1 MGEESEKGSDRRRQW
16 EHVCEMTH
24 IDCRIFFC
32 ALPKIPKLEGVDDE
46 GESERMQASRA
57 AAMLVT

>member
-1 MGEESEKGSDRRRQW
+1 
-16 EHVCEMTH
+16 MTH

-57 AAMLVT
+57 AAMRVTENAKGGKLVKMRRSWRCDR